1 MKLGGKAAK
10 KAGVDKI
17 VYRRGIAVEVKYSR
31 LNEHLFRDVVTHFI
45 FNSEATKSLLI
56 KNFNRLLEGKQSA
69 VIYNP
74 IEFSG
79 IKDIN
84 PDHQQ
89 ITIGNAGR
97 LVEQK
102 GQNYLIEIAKELR
115 KKEVNFQI
123 LIAGEGPL
131 KNDLA
136 EQIKASQ
143 LSEQVKLL
151 GFVAD
156 MPSFMNQL
164 DIFVSTSLWEGFGF
178 VLAEAMAAKK
188 PVLGFD
194 LSSNPELIKD
204 GENGFLIPPESIA
217 VFVKQLML
225 LVNDKSLREDMGQK
239 AYTFAKQ
246 NFEQQQQFQK
256 LAHFIV

>member
-1 MKLGGKAAK
+1 M
-10 KAGVDKI
+10 
-17 VYRRGIAVEVKYSR
+17 
-31 LNEHLFRDVVTHFI
+31 
-45 FNSEATKSLLI
+45 
-56 KNFNRLLEGKQSA
+56 
-69 VIYNP
+69 
-74 IEFSG
+74 
-79 IKDIN
+79 
-84 PDHQQ
+84 
-89 ITIGNAGR
+89 
-97 LVEQK
+97 
-102 GQNYLIEIAKELR
+102 
-115 KKEVNFQI
+115 
-123 LIAGEGPL
+123 
-131 KNDLA
+131 A